1 MEVPLLEEL
10 KKLVN
15 LQAVDSEIFKL
26 EEELDTLPDS
36 NDALE
41 EQIEEKEKD
50 KSPF

>member
-26 EEELDTLPDS
+26 EEEYIPP
-36 NDALE
+36 
-41 EQIEEKEKD
+41 EEKKT
-50 KSPF
+50 KKAKK